1 MNGAVS
7 GLIAITMFMVVTVL
21 VFQVMDIA
29 WNTQVGAHQDSIL
42 HLEDRQSAAIDVE
55 SPVDTTADCLTYTAT
70 VANNG
75 ETVVTDFTEMDLLVQ
90 YTDSGD
96 TEIVSRLVHT
106 TDWTVSISPD
116 DRDPTSWNP
125 GETATITFTLVSA
138 PKDDTRGT
146 QVVGTPLGV
155 VDSAYFSCIC
165 STGDTGY
172 LSPTAHAAD
181 TGGDGDGF
189 ETDPTYA
196 FDDDSVPASN
206 VGGDGDRHR
215 FSTYGMSLKSSCSI
229 SGIEVKLDWWLS
241 ALGGG
246 NSMDVELSWD
256 NGASWTAA
264 KTDAVE
270 STSERS
276 VVMGSSSDDW
286 GRTWTSSEF
295 ADGLFIV
302 RATTNGSGSPA
313 YYLDWVP
320 VKVYYAP

>member
-1 MNGAVS
+1 MNEAVS
-7 GLIAITMFMVVTVL
+7 GLVAIAIFMLVTVL
-21 VFQVMDIA
+21 VFQVLDIA
-29 WNTQVGAHQDSIL
+29 WNTQVDAHQDFARR
-42 HLEDRQSAAIDVE
+42 LEDRQPKDIDVE

-70 VANNG
+70 VTNN
-75 ETVVTDFTEMDLLVQ
+75 
-90 YTDSGD
+90 GD
-96 TEIVSRLVHT
+96 TEVVSRLVHT

-116 DRDPTSWNP
+116 DGDANSWNP
-125 GETATITFTLVSA
+125 GETATITFTLASA
-138 PKDDTRGT
+138 PKDNTRGT
-146 QVVGTPLGV
+146 LVVGTPLGV

-165 STGDTGY
+165 VTGNTGY

-189 ETDPTYA
+189 ETNPTYA

-215 FSTYGMSLKSSCSI
+215 FSTYGMSLKSSCSV

-241 ALGGG
+241 ALGDG

-264 KTDAVE
+264 KTDALE

-276 VVMGSSSDDW
+276 VVLGSSSDAW
-286 GRTWTSSEF
+286 GRTWASSEF
-295 ADGLFIV
+295 ADDLFLV
-302 RATTNGSGSPA
+302 RATTNGSGSPT
-313 YYLDWVP
+313 YFLDWAP
-320 VKVYYAP
+320 VKVYYTP

>member
-1 MNGAVS
+1 MNEAVS
-7 GLIAITMFMVVTVL
+7 GLVAIAIFMLVTVL
-21 VFQVMDIA
+21 VFQVLDIA
-29 WNTQVGAHQDSIL
+29 WNTQVDAHQDFARR
-42 HLEDRQSAAIDVE
+42 LEDRQSEDIDVE

-70 VANNG
+70 VTN
-75 ETVVTDFTEMDLLVQ
+75 
-90 YTDSGD
+90 SGD
-96 TEIVSRLVHT
+96 TEVVSRLVHT
-106 TDWTVSISPD
+106 TDWTVCISPD
-116 DRDPTSWNP
+116 DRDANSWNP
-125 GETATITFTLVSA
+125 GEIATITFTLASA
-138 PKDDTRGT
+138 PKDNTRGT
-146 QVVGTPLGV
+146 LVVGTPLGV

-165 STGDTGY
+165 VTGNTGY

-189 ETDPTYA
+189 ETNPTYA

-215 FSTYGMSLKSSCSI
+215 FSTYGMSLKSSCSV
-229 SGIEVKLDWWLS
+229 SGNEVKLDWWLS

-276 VVMGSSSDDW
+276 VVLGSSSDAW
-286 GRTWTSSEF
+286 GRTWASSEF
-295 ADGLFIV
+295 ADGLFLV
-302 RATTNGSGSPA
+302 RATTNGSGSRPTS
-313 YYLDWVP
+313 WIGRR
-320 VKVYYAP
+320 